1 MARRWGDGGFEY
13 LVEWAPMDNG
23 DPWDDTWEPENFISK
38 ALLDA
43 YKSKLALSKMVTVD
57 VAPLVHLVRKKVAHA
72 VATAKTQCR
81 PREHDMP
88 LECLALQ
95 VIALAFLEL
104 VRSPTA
110 FSLMDCK
117 EGEGGGHLK
126 LPLLHTI
133 DEDGVETWQVDY
145 LTMEHVGAFCAF
157 QSFLNKNQGVGALRY
172 EIGRDSNTDYMVV
185 GVPMCFKVS
194 ANRKTGVV
202 SSSVEFVTCYGNGMY
217 GTLEKPHQYE
227 GMLLESKH
235 FNSVLA
241 YAKKYLPPYHTLA
254 KKGWKELP
262 GGVHTMAAD
271 VSVPVAPVVQ

>member
-1 MARRWGDGGFEY
+1 MARRWRDGGFEY
-13 LVEWAPMDNG
+13 LVQWAPKDNG

-117 EGEGGGHLK
+117 EGEEGGHLQ

-133 DEDGVETWQVDY
+133 DEDGVET
-145 LTMEHVGAFCAF
+145 
-157 QSFLNKNQGVGALRY
+157 
-172 EIGRDSNTDYMVV
+172 
-185 GVPMCFKVS
+185 
-194 ANRKTGVV
+194 
-202 SSSVEFVTCYGNGMY
+202 
-217 GTLEKPHQYE
+217 
-227 GMLLESKH
+227 
-235 FNSVLA
+235 
-241 YAKKYLPPYHTLA
+241 
-254 KKGWKELP
+254 
-262 GGVHTMAAD
+262 
-271 VSVPVAPVVQ
+271 